1 MADTADVVR
10 SFLDAFNHPTFQ
22 LGIFNAAKEQMF
34 LQTATPE
41 DVQKRLA
48 WLKRCNAS
56 GENIYVRP
64 VHPHGFTLLDDI
76 NCAAVA
82 NLQGR
87 GVVAVVET
95 SPQNFQAWIRHSRHL
110 EPKLSTRVAKLLATD
125 FAADLSSAD
134 FLHFGRLPGF
144 TNRKPKYQ
152 RSNGHFPFV
161 RLTSCDRCHAP
172 WTDTVIEKAKLQ
184 LLQEASEAAKRRA
197 IRRPIDAG
205 DLRRSISD
213 FHTDPQYGGDLHR
226 ADFAYSVYAASRGRS
241 AVEIAADIQAARDL
255 DHKGGPARQA
265 EYANRTAT
273 KALLAVQDAG

>member
-1 MADTADVVR
+1 MADTAHVVR
-10 SFLDAFNHPTFQ
+10 SFLDAFGHPTFQ

-34 LQTATPE
+34 LQTASPE

-48 WLKRCNAS
+48 WLKRCNAR

-76 NCAAVA
+76 DHAAVA
-82 NLQGR
+82 DLQGR

-110 EPKLSTRVAKLLATD
+110 DPKPSTRVAKLLAAD
-125 FAADLSSAD
+125 FAADQSSAD

-152 RSNGHFPFV
+152 RPNGLFPYV
-161 RLTSCDRCHAP
+161 RLISCNRRHAA
-172 WTDTVIEKAKLQ
+172 WTDHFIEQAERQ
-184 LLQEASEAAKRRA
+184 LCQEAADAAKRRA
-197 IRRPIDAG
+197 IRRPIYAG

-213 FHTDPQYGGDLHR
+213 FHTDPLYGGDLHR

-241 AVEIAADIQAARDL
+241 IDEIAAAIQAARDL

-265 EYANRTAT
+265 EYANRTAV
-273 KALLAVQDAG
+273 KAHLTVQDSG

>member
-1 MADTADVVR
+1 MADTALVVR
-10 SFLDAFNHPTFQ
+10 SFLHAFGHPTFQ

-41 DVQKRLA
+41 EVHKRLA
-48 WLKRCNAS
+48 WLKRCNAR

-76 NCAAVA
+76 DRAAVA
-82 NLQGR
+82 DLQGR

-110 EPKLSTRVAKLLATD
+110 EPKPSTRVAKLLAAD
-125 FAADLSSAD
+125 FAADQGSAD

-144 TNRKPKYQ
+144 TNRKPKHQ
-152 RSNGHFPFV
+152 RPNGLFPFV
-161 RLTSCDRCHAP
+161 RLISCNRRHAD
-172 WTDTVIEKAKLQ
+172 WTDTVIELAERQ
-184 LLQEASEAAKRRA
+184 LRQEAADAAERRA
-197 IRRPIDAG
+197 IRRPIEGG

-241 AVEIAADIQAARDL
+241 VDQIAVAIQAARDL

-265 EYANRTAT
+265 KYATRTAT
-273 KALLAVQDAG
+273 KAHQTVREAG